1 MSCSDDQFNA
11 PRQFSSMPIMRPQS
25 VIELASDEEPKGLY
39 DTPSSQSVEQVARV
53 AALLVEATCDDAV
66 VRRHVG
72 NRRRVVRRLF
82 DDVDADE
89 DAHGADDQILESGQL
104 ST

>member
-1 MSCSDDQFNA
+1 
-11 PRQFSSMPIMRPQS
+11 MRPQS

-39 DTPSSQSVEQVARV
+39 DTPSSQSAEQVARV

-72 NRRRVVRRLF
+72 NRRVVRRLF

-89 DAHGADDQILESGQL
+89 DADGADDQILESGQL

>member
-1 MSCSDDQFNA
+1 M
-11 PRQFSSMPIMRPQS
+11 
-25 VIELASDEEPKGLY
+25 
-39 DTPSSQSVEQVARV
+39 
-53 AALLVEATCDDAV
+53 AALLVEATCEHDAV

>member
-1 MSCSDDQFNA
+1 
-11 PRQFSSMPIMRPQS
+11 
-25 VIELASDEEPKGLY
+25 
-39 DTPSSQSVEQVARV
+39 
-53 AALLVEATCDDAV
+53 